1 MTKQQESFYTK
12 IAIGAGVYLFVLRP
26 LLQKFG
32 IAATREDRLIK
43 AQETL
48 PNNQNAFSPLFWKTG
63 PAGTKILKVE
73 PASQMAAKI
82 YFAMGNFTDD
92 ESAIYG
98 VFRSLGTQS
107 QVSFLSARFTDM
119 YKVDLLDFLKR
130 GRNQYNPASGL
141 NADELAV
148 VLNIV
153 NQLPKYK

>member
-1 MTKQQESFYTK
+1 MTKQEESFYTK
-12 IAIGAGVYLFVLRP
+12 IAIAAGIYLFAVRP

-32 IAATREDRLIK
+32 IAKTKEDRLVE
-43 AQETL
+43 AQGML
-48 PNNQNAFSPLFWKTG
+48 PNNANPFSPVFWKTG
-63 PAGTKILKVE
+63 PAGTRILKVE

-82 YFAMGNFTDD
+82 YFAMGNFSDD

-107 QVSFLSARFTDM
+107 QVSFLAARFADM
-119 YKVDLLDFLKR
+119 YKVDLLEFLKR